1 MTRTNKILISLAS
14 ILLFIAIIGD
24 YNSKSEISVTKSRII
39 LTPQVFFT
47 LENTSDYERIYE
59 ISYSNDSIN
68 CLVKFSF
75 PLDEKKIRQIY
86 ISTPS
91 SSQFEK
97 YLEDAVKQKAL
108 KSNSKQDFELEIK
121 NFHINAN
128 YFEFNKF
135 LPKQQPKSEIPYF
148 PITANDWYAEALKQG
163 SDRMITYLAYSNYL
177 QLKIIA
183 NKIDPQIVENLKQDE
198 LELIN
203 KNFYHSGI
211 KQEIESINILKYNF
225 KLISKLN

>member
-97 YLEDAVKQKAL
+97 YLEDAV
-108 KSNSKQDFELEIK
+108 
-121 NFHINAN
+121 
-128 YFEFNKF
+128 NK
-135 LPKQQPKSEIPYF
+135 K
-148 PITANDWYAEALKQG
+148 
-163 SDRMITYLAYSNYL
+163 
-177 QLKIIA
+177 
-183 NKIDPQIVENLKQDE
+183 
-198 LELIN
+198 
-203 KNFYHSGI
+203 H
-211 KQEIESINILKYNF
+211 
-225 KLISKLN
+225 